1 MKRAVL
7 STRDRKD
14 GAFGEDEEAAADDGM
29 ESGESE
35 REETQP
41 AAPGDL
47 LWLQEDTQTPVQRRR
62 KKKKKSANRCRAST
76 RLNSVYSA
84 MK

>member
-14 GAFGEDEEAAADDGM
+14 GAFGEDEEAADDGL

-47 LWLQEDTQTPVQRRR
+47 LWLQEDTQTRVQRRR
-62 KKKKKSANRCRAST
+62 KKKNSANRCCAST

>member
-14 GAFGEDEEAAADDGM
+14 GAFGEDEEAADGGM

-47 LWLQEDTQTPVQRRR
+47 LWLQEDTQTGVQRRR
-62 KKKKKSANRCRAST
+62 KKKPQTAAVPPPDLIQST
-76 RLNSVYSA
+76 QL
-84 MK
+84 

>member
-14 GAFGEDEEAAADDGM
+14 GAFGEDEGAAADDGR

-47 LWLQEDTQTPVQRRR
+47 LWLQEDTQT
-62 KKKKKSANRCRAST
+62 
-76 RLNSVYSA
+76 
-84 MK
+84 

>member
-14 GAFGEDEEAAADDGM
+14 GAFGEDEEAAAADDGM

-35 REETQP
+35 RQETQP

-47 LWLQEDTQTPVQRRR
+47 LWLQEDTQTRAQRRR
-62 KKKKKSANRCRAST
+62 KKKRVQTAAVTPPDLIQST
-76 RLNSVYSA
+76 QL
-84 MK
+84 

>member
-7 STRDRKD
+7 STRNRKD
-14 GAFGEDEEAAADDGM
+14 GAFGEDEDAVVDRMA
-29 ESGESE
+29 SGESE

-41 AAPGDL
+41 ASPGDL
-47 LWLQEDTQTPVQRRR
+47 LWLQEDTDKFNTGEN
-62 KKKKKSANRCRAST
+62 SSMFANGCFASN
-76 RLNSVYSA
+76 RHNLVYLA

>member
-7 STRDRKD
+7 STRNRKD
-14 GAFGEDEEAAADDGM
+14 GAFGEDEEAVDDRM
-29 ESGESE
+29 ASGESE

-47 LWLQEDTQTPVQRRR
+47 LWLQEDTDPSSTQEKTAVCLQTADVLLADLMQ
-62 KKKKKSANRCRAST
+62 ST
-76 RLNSVYSA
+76 QL
-84 MK
+84 

>member
-14 GAFGEDEEAAADDGM
+14 GAFGEDEEEAAAADDGM

-47 LWLQEDTQTPVQRRR
+47 LWLQEDTQTPVQ
-62 KKKKKSANRCRAST
+62 KKKECKPLPYLHQT
-76 RLNSVYSA
+76 
-84 MK
+84 